1 MDQFV
6 TNEIAVQGSPSLDF
20 FWRFDWRVVALLLKR
35 WSLVLLAVFIAI
47 ALTSH
52 VAMQRRSL
60 HSMRR
65 WQAEVKLFHQIRS
78 ERVPS
83 FYKQIDT
90 KVIAEIIGNSTQLR
104 KAAERMQLSG
114 DQAAALGGLIEV
126 ELVKN
131 RPSVITVRASYSDA
145 KVAAALANA
154 VAEEG
159 LNAYIE
165 LQNGTLQGMLMERR
179 QRRIRLQ
186 DSLYELEKSLANFSV
201 PGSLLRPDK
210 ELDRLS
216 NEITALMMQLAVD
229 ETEVVRLGVACEET
243 VKAMA
248 GIDKEVRMLSR
259 IVGGSD
265 TELSRLR
272 GRLVTMQQQYTEN
285 NPQIRVLQDEIDGR
299 QRLLEEAANKEKG
312 LDEEVFTINTVY
324 TTLEQR
330 LLQAQIDR
338 VALQK
343 RIDVEKARLDEL
355 RKVVKLQQDMSA
367 GYQEVQRKMMSIT
380 QSITQLDGTIND
392 MELLLNSAVPDL
404 SILDTAAAPRAPSI
418 NTKKTM
424 VLSLAGASFMLFF
437 LMAMLIA
444 HEVIL
449 GTIKSP
455 RDFHYV
461 SDMDELGML
470 PVDSEVGAYVLD
482 AALHNVFIQM
492 RQRFGEGRRIF
503 LCQMSPNPMI
513 NQLRASWNMNFG
525 TNGLQVFWLK
535 GLSMSAREEQK
546 ERTGQGKE
554 RIPDEGMVAIEKF
567 GNHGY
572 FYCENPLVLTPA
584 EWELLNADLTE
595 LEKQYGVVV
604 IEREMPKMSAGVLSE
619 QFCRM
624 VDYTVVLATFGVE
637 KKMSLRRLLSDERL
651 SGIPV
656 GGILTGVKKKYWRA
670 FMGENRG

>member
-6 TNEIAVQGSPSLDF
+6 TNEISVQGAPSFDL
-20 FWRFDWRVVALLLKR
+20 FWRCDWRVIFLLLKR
-35 WSLVLLAVFIAI
+35 WSLVLLAVLVVITAGT
-47 ALTSH
+47 LTFLK
-52 VAMQRRSL
+52 RKSL

-90 KVIAEIIGNSTQLR
+90 KVIAEIIGNGTQLR
-104 KAAERMQLSG
+104 KVAERLQLPASEV
-114 DQAAALGGLIEV
+114 AALGGLIEV

-145 KVAAALANA
+145 KMSAALANA
-154 VAEEG
+154 VADEG

-186 DSLYELEKSLANFSV
+186 DSLYELEKTLANFSV

-210 ELDRLS
+210 EMDRLS
-216 NEITALMMQLAVD
+216 TEITALMMQLAVD
-229 ETEVVRLGVACEET
+229 ETEVVRLGVVIEET
-243 VKAMA
+243 KTAMA
-248 GIDKEVRMLSR
+248 GVDKEVKMLSR
-259 IVGGSD
+259 IYGNDD
-265 TELSRLR
+265 TEIARLQ
-272 GRLVTMQQQYTEN
+272 GRLVSMMQQYTEN
-285 NPQIRVLQDEIDGR
+285 NPQVRVLRDEIEGKR
-299 QRLLEEAANKEKG
+299 KLFEESANKEKAS
-312 LDEEVFTINTVY
+312 DEIVYTINSVY

-338 VALQK
+338 IALTK
-343 RIDVEKARLDEL
+343 RVEVQTSRLDGL
-355 RKVVKLQQDMSA
+355 RKVMTLQQDMAA
-367 GYQEVQRKMMSIT
+367 GFQEVQRKMNSIT
-380 QSITQLDGTIND
+380 TGITQLDGTIND

-404 SILDTAAAPRAPSI
+404 SILDTASAPRAPSVQ
-418 NTKKTM
+418 TKKI
-424 VLSLAGASFMLFF
+424 VALAGGAGFF
-437 LMAMLIA
+437 TVILLMVMLIG
-444 HEVIL
+444 HEVIF
-449 GTIKSP
+449 GTVKSS

-461 SDMDELGML
+461 CDMDELGML
-470 PVDSEVGAYVLD
+470 PEGSEVGPYVLD

-492 RQRFGEGRRIF
+492 RMRFGEGRRIF

-513 NQLRASWNMNFG
+513 NQLRASWNVNFG

-535 GLSMSAREEQK
+535 CLSITAREELHEK
-546 ERTGQGKE
+546 TGAGKD
-554 RIPDEGMVAIEKF
+554 RAPDEGMVAIDKY

-584 EWELLNADLTE
+584 EWELLNADLVE
-595 LEKQYGVVV
+595 LEKNFGVVV
-604 IEREMPKMSAGVLSE
+604 IERDMPKMAAGVLSE

-624 VDYTVVLATFGVE
+624 VDYTVVLATFGIE
-637 KKMSLRRLLSDERL
+637 KKFQLKRLLSDERL

-656 GGILTGVKKKYWRA
+656 GGIMTGVKKTYWRI
-670 FMGENRG
+670 FMGDNRM